1 MIRGLK
7 ERSSMSMETKRP
19 GQVPPGAPTD
29 PAEGYEHRDAD
40 TGTLLKYGLGLV
52 IVLAVVL
59 LSMKW
64 MFLYFAKSQ
73 PLGPPASPFEN
84 ARVLPPEPR
93 LQAKPRWD
101 LRNYCG
107 EQMEKLDSYGW
118 VDPDNGVVRIPIDRA
133 MDVTV
138 QRGLPA
144 RPASG
149 HPSNTSAA
157 SEMVKTQSS
166 PNGPCA
172 YWIGEDEYEQAHNP
186 EVR

>member
-1 MIRGLK
+1 MN
-7 ERSSMSMETKRP
+7 METKRP
-19 GQVPPGAPTD
+19 VQIPPGVPID

-52 IVLAVVL
+52 LVLAAVL

-64 MFLYFAKSQ
+64 MFGYFAKSQ

-93 LQAKPRWD
+93 LQAKPRAD
-101 LRNYCG
+101 LRDYCG
-107 EQMEKLDSYGW
+107 EQMQKLDADGW
-118 VDPDNGVVRIPIDRA
+118 VDSDNGIVRIPIDRA
-133 MDVTV
+133 MDLTV

-144 RPASG
+144 RPANGDQSN
-149 HPSNTSAA
+149 PSTTGD
-157 SEMVKTQSS
+157 MLGTQSS

-172 YWIGEDEYEQAHNP
+172 YWIGEDEYEKAHNP

>member
-1 MIRGLK
+1 MN
-7 ERSSMSMETKRP
+7 METKRP
-19 GQVPPGAPTD
+19 VQIPPGAPID
-29 PAEGYEHRDAD
+29 PSEGYEHRDAD
-40 TGTLLKYGLGLV
+40 TRTLLKYGLGLV
-52 IVLAVVL
+52 LVLAAVL

-64 MFLYFAKSQ
+64 MFWYFAKSQ

-93 LQAKPRWD
+93 LQAKPRAD

-107 EQMEKLDSYGW
+107 EQMQKLDTYAW
-118 VDPDNGVVRIPIDRA
+118 VDSDNGIVRIPIDRA

-144 RPASG
+144 RPANRDQ
-149 HPSNTSAA
+149 SNTSATGD
-157 SEMVKTQSS
+157 MVGTQSS

-172 YWIGEDEYEQAHNP
+172 YWIGEEEYGKAHNP
-186 EVR
+186 QVR

>member
-1 MIRGLK
+1 
-7 ERSSMSMETKRP
+7 MSMETKRP
-19 GQVPPGAPTD
+19 GQIPPGAPID
-29 PAEGYEHRDAD
+29 PSEGYEHRDAN
-40 TGTLLKYGLGLV
+40 TRSLLMYGLGLV
-52 IVLAVVL
+52 VVLVLVL

-64 MFLYFAKSQ
+64 MFSYFAKSQ

-93 LQAKPRWD
+93 LQAKPRTD

-107 EQMEKLDSYGW
+107 EQMEKLDTYGW
-118 VDPDNGVVRIPIDRA
+118 VDQENGIVRIPIDRA
-133 MDVTV
+133 IDVTV

-144 RPASG
+144 RPASSEQ
-149 HPSNTSAA
+149 SNAA
-157 SEMVKTQSS
+157 SASDMVKTQSS

>member
-1 MIRGLK
+1 
-7 ERSSMSMETKRP
+7 MSMETKRP
-19 GQVPPGAPTD
+19 GEVPLGALNEPS
-29 PAEGYEHRDAD
+29 ERYEHRDAD
-40 TGTLLKYGLGLV
+40 TRSLLKYGLGLV

-59 LSMKW
+59 LCMKW
-64 MFLYFAKSQ
+64 MFSYFAKSQ

-93 LQAKPRWD
+93 LQAKPRAD

-107 EQMEKLDSYGW
+107 EQMEKLDTYGW
-118 VDPDNGVVRIPIDRA
+118 VDHDNGIVRIPIDRA
-133 MDVTV
+133 IDATV

-149 HPSNTSAA
+149 DQSNA
-157 SEMVKTQSS
+157 SVNDIAKMQSS

-172 YWIGEDEYEQAHNP
+172 YWIGEDEYEKAHNP
-186 EVR
+186 EIR